1 MRYYFIL
8 SALALVAVFIYNTIV
23 LFGNVNY
30 MTKKISA
37 FSKDFLD
44 KINGLLLSE
53 KTRLESE
60 LSKFTTKNKH
70 IKGDYDA
77 EFPEYGDKDDENAQ
91 EIAQY
96 TADKPMEIALEKEL
110 RDVNKS
116 LERLK
121 KDDYGVCKYC
131 DKPIDEKRLLARP
144 TSGAC
149 VSCKKALTDE
159 I

>member
-1 MRYYFIL
+1 M
-8 SALALVAVFIYNTIV
+8 A
-23 LFGNVNY
+23 
-30 MTKKISA
+30 KKIGV
-37 FSKDFLD
+37 FSKEFLD
-44 KINGLLLSE
+44 KIKNLLLSE
-53 KTRLESE
+53 KAKLESE
-60 LSKFTTKNKH
+60 LGKFTTKNPH
-70 IKGDYDA
+70 VKGDYDA
-77 EFPEYGDKDDENAQ
+77 EFPEYGDKEDENAQ

-121 KDDYGVCKYC
+121 KDDYGICKYC
-131 DKPIDEKRLLARP
+131 HKAIDEKRLLARP